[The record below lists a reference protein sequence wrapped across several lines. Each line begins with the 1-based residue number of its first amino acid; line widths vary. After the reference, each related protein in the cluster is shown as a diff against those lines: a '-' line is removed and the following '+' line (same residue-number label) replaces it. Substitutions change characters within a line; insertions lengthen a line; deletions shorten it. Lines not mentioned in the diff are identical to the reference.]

1 MLITFLLGNQV
12 QGSAGRHT
20 SGQTLDSGASEV
32 RDGIGLGGNN
42 GDRVRGGDKGSLTN
56 DHVTVTIAIG
66 SSTKADV
73 LLLDALDQFVGIGQV
88 GVRVST
94 AKVRTRLAVHDGL
107 LGETEL
113 LDKDALTIGTGDTVH
128 AVKEDG
134 EAGGLVQE
142 VLDEIKVKDVLK
154 EDDIVGNRVDNLNL
168 EVAGL
173 LSTDGG
179 EINLSIRISNAC
191 ATDDDNN
198 EKLGLWEINRKGRAG
213 RKNKKR
219 ETKGMCSRLGE
230 LANRQQLSCPPII
243 QNTP

>member
-1 MLITFLLGNQV
+1 MLIALLLSNQV

-32 RDGIGLGGNN
+32 RDGISLGGNN
-42 GDRVRGGDKGSLTN
+42 GDRVRGGDKSSLAN
-56 DHVTVTIAIG
+56 DHVAVTIAIG
-66 SSTKADV
+66 GSTKADV
-73 LLLDALDQFVGIGQV
+73 LLLDALDQLMGIGQV

-94 AKVRTRLAVHDGL
+94 TKVGTGLAVHDGL

-113 LDKDALTIGTGDTVH
+113 FDKDALTIGTGDTMH

-142 VLDEIKVKDVLK
+142 ALDEVKIKDVLE
-154 EDDIVGNRVDNLNL
+154 EDDIVGNRVDNLNF

-179 EINLSIRISNAC
+179 EINLS
-191 ATDDDNN
+191 
-198 EKLGLWEINRKGRAG
+198 K
-213 RKNKKR
+213 
-219 ETKGMCSRLGE
+219 
-230 LANRQQLSCPPII
+230 
-243 QNTP
+243 